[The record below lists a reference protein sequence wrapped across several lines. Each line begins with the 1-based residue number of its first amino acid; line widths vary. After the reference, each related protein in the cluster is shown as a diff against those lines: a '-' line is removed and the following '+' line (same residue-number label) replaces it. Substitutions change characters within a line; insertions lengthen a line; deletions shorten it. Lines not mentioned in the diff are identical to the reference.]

1 MAKWWIFWSTAKRTR
16 KSNYFLGSVYILV
29 AGGSQ
34 NALIP
39 CEDERDLASAVKRV
53 LEYAKF
59 DVDVAHDGLE
69 ALDYFAYQTYDA
81 IILDIMMP
89 K

>member
-1 MAKWWIFWSTAKRTR
+1 M
-16 KSNYFLGSVYILV
+16 V

-34 NALIP
+34 NAFTS
-39 CEDERDLASAVKRV
+39 CEDERDLVSAVKRV

-59 DVDVAHDGLE
+59 DVDAAHDGLE
-69 ALDYFAYQTYDA
+69 ALGYFAYQTYDA
-81 IILDIMMP
+81 IILDIMML